1 MNYTEFIVV
10 RHGQTIANKT
20 GTLQGQTDTPLDETG
35 IAQAQA
41 VAEHLKS
48 EQIDVVLSSD
58 LGRAVATAEEIVKFH
73 NGLTVIPDQG
83 LREWDL
89 GDLQGKTYAELNT
102 EYPEVMAAFKTPAND
117 LIIPGGESFIAFQ
130 NRISET
136 LERIAAAYPG
146 KRILLV
152 SHGGATQRMF
162 CHVAGCVRNGNITP
176 LCANASIS
184 GFRKLENGAWQL
196 TKWSETG
203 HLAHIVMHE
212 TLTY

>member
-1 MNYTEFIVV
+1 MNHTEFIVV

-41 VAEHLKS
+41 VAEQLKG

-58 LGRAVATAEEIVKFH
+58 LGRAMATAEEIVKFH
-73 NGLTVIPDQG
+73 DGLTVLPHQG

-89 GDLQGKTYAELNT
+89 GALQGKTYAELNM
-102 EYPEVMAAFKTPAND
+102 EYPEVMAAFKTPVNG
-117 LIIPGGESFIAFQ
+117 LIIPGGESFEAFQ
-130 NRISET
+130 NRISAT
-136 LERIAAAYPG
+136 LEQIATDHPG

-162 CHVAGCVRNGNITP
+162 SHVAGNVRESNVTP